1 VGAADRLIADG
12 GVQADRLRGRPGQ
25 EVTMRAHVDIAPAV
39 DRFVGGRDETGAC
52 REQID
57 GNVSKQSSAARRCS
71 TGDQTCH
78 SKPI

>member
-1 VGAADRLIADG
+1 
-12 GVQADRLRGRPGQ
+12 
-25 EVTMRAHVDIAPAV
+25 MRAHVDIAPAV